1 MKKYFLLITFFSVGV
16 LTSQKKKEDDT
27 TKKEKTEKT
36 IADLTKSSQKI
47 AGLFTIYQDS
57 LTSGEYKNGL

>member
-1 MKKYFLLITFFSVGV
+1 MKKYFTLIAFFV
-16 LTSQKKKEDDT
+16 LGILTAQKKKEDDT

-47 AGLFTIYQDS
+47 EGLFTIYPRQPDR
-57 LTSGEYKNGL
+57 

>member
-1 MKKYFLLITFFSVGV
+1 MKKYFTLIVFFVVGI
-16 LTSQKKKEDDT
+16 LAAQKKEKDDT

-47 AGLFTIYQDS
+47 EGLSTK
-57 LTSGEYKNGL
+57 TA